1 MRRLA
6 WGVPAV
12 AVALLPFYAAESFVL
27 LFIEILIMAL
37 FATSLNL
44 LIGYTGMTSFGHA
57 GFFGLGAYATAILI
71 TKAHTPWMLAM
82 LSAPV
87 VAAFA
92 GLVFGYFCVRV
103 TAIYFAM
110 LTFAIAQILYTIA
123 TQWVDLTGGDNGIV
137 GVTFPEALSTS
148 TYAYYFVLVVVA
160 ACVAILFMVVR
171 SPFVLTLKA
180 IRENP
185 ERVEFVGI
193 EIRRFQLLAFVIAA
207 TFAGIAGALF
217 TLYNR
222 SIFPDYLLWTRST
235 EALIMCILG
244 GMYFFMG
251 PAVGAFMIQLLG
263 TTLSRYTT
271 YWPFILGLILLL
283 LVLFFRGGL
292 VGFLAQLTRRAR
304 PLGHRPS

>member
-1 MRRLA
+1 MRRRAA
-6 WGVPAV
+6 WGVLALTV
-12 AVALLPFYAAESFVL
+12 ATLPFYASESFL
-27 LFIEILIMAL
+27 LLCIEILVMAL

-71 TKAHTPWMLAM
+71 TKAHTPWTLAM
-82 LSAPV
+82 LAAPV
-87 VAAFA
+87 IAGVA

-137 GVTFPEALSTS
+137 GVSFPDALSNS
-148 TYAYYFVLVVVA
+148 TYAYYFILVIVA
-160 ACVAILFMVVR
+160 GCIALLFAVAR
-171 SPFVLTLKA
+171 SPFTLTLKA

-193 EIRRFQLLAFVIAA
+193 DIKRFQLVAFIIAA

-244 GMYFFMG
+244 GMYFFIG

-271 YWPFILGLILLL
+271 YWPFILGTILLF

-292 VGFLAQLTRRAR
+292 VGFLAQATRRAR
-304 PLGHRPS
+304 PLSSRP